1 MESSQTNVFDHKTW
15 SRVKLEHN
23 VLTDELQEVL
33 KRNAVGK
40 ATFQGNTVFFSPQKI
55 ISNFT
60 KEMKLSQPVN
70 RVFWFSISFY
80 NLTAILS
87 QDHGKLNLDSDNPII
102 L

>member
-40 ATFQGNTVFFSPQKI
+40 ATFQGNTDFFFPPPK
-55 ISNFT
+55 N
-60 KEMKLSQPVN
+60 
-70 RVFWFSISFY
+70 
-80 NLTAILS
+80 NL
-87 QDHGKLNLDSDNPII
+87 
-102 L
+102 